1 MHSLS
6 FHKGILFP
14 GDYYYYYI
22 LLLYTGTDEKAIIL
36 VLTRRSNEQR
46 QEIKVKFKVK
56 YGKVQIE
63 QWFQSRDNN
72 NNNNNK
78 TTFPNLVW
86 QNSLL
91 SIDFNVLLTFIPP
104 PLYYT

>member
-1 MHSLS
+1 MHSLC
-6 FHKGILFP
+6 FHKGILAP
-14 GDYYYYYI
+14 GDCYYYYT

-46 QEIKVKFKVK
+46 QEIRVKFKVK

-72 NNNNNK
+72 YNNNNIK
-78 TTFPNLVW
+78 AKGLRPHF
-86 QNSLL
+86 QNW
-91 SIDFNVLLTFIPP
+91 FGRIPC
-104 PLYYT
+104 LA